1 MLIDNT
7 APVTLADGLAVVEQL
22 RELHA
27 RSEHNGQML
36 FAFVFQLA
44 GEALSESLSN
54 ADDMAGDHLEAGDVD
69 G

>member
-1 MLIDNT
+1 MLTDNT

-36 FAFVFQLA
+36 FAFVFQMA
-44 GEALSESLSN
+44 GDALSESLVN
-54 ADDMAGDHLEAGDVD
+54 ADDLAGDDAGAVYAD